1 MQFELTDE
9 VVNQLIFSMED
20 QSEKNAFDSV
30 QQILIE
36 TRDGAKVDSDRYYSL
51 PVWDSISGFKVMEQ
65 FVSVLRS
72 PLAREKLCS
81 VLFIGKGVFRNFKN
95 VLKEYPEVEHLW
107 FIFKQKEMKKEII
120 GWYNVLRDSWGL
132 ERIEGEP
139 EETGELIQGDF
150 IFREHNG
157 DSDVAHILVA
167 EQDAVQILEDA
178 YPGEL
183 GFAATSLW
191 KLQKKAIV
199 KESEFTLVSETAEG
213 EFSGF
218 ISAAP
223 LPTTAK
229 KTVVFT
235 AFFILPAWRGLGI
248 GKELFFIFLQ
258 KLQKRG
264 IRWILILDMFIPETF
279 TKVLLRSGFKKTDI
293 GFIADLLETQYGKD

>member
-36 TRDGAKVDSDRYYSL
+36 TRDGTEIDSDRYYSL

-72 PLAREKLCS
+72 PLAKEKLRS

-107 FIFKQKEMKKEII
+107 FVFKQKEMKKEII

-150 IFREHNG
+150 IFREHNE

-167 EQDAVQILEDA
+167 EQDAAQILEDA
-178 YPGEL
+178 YSGEL
-183 GFAATSLW
+183 GFAAISLW
-191 KLQKKAIV
+191 QLQKKAIV
-199 KESEFTLVSETAEG
+199 KESEFTLVAETAEG

-223 LPTTAK
+223 FPTTAK

-293 GFIADLLETQYGKD
+293 GFTADLLETQYGKN